1 MDSKQSPL
9 ISVAIAV
16 ALLYSRWAH
25 LTKLQVVVGVF
36 FTSLYGVVFLAKL
49 WQLTG

>member
-16 ALLYSRWAH
+16 ALQKFYSRWAH

-36 FTSLYGVVFLAKL
+36 FTSLAVQA
-49 WQLTG
+49 